1 MTAPRHIRTTLALSF
16 MIWMLGAMAAQ
27 AQASFTLQQLRTAAK
42 ENYPEFRQ
50 KAISKQG
57 YDLELEKLKTLLYPK
72 LNFGLQASWQSA
84 VTSVEVPGIEIP
96 MQRRDQYKA
105 YVDVNQVLWDGG
117 IMGRQLDLKEAQQ
130 QVDQQKIEVSL
141 QKSQEQVDFLFFS
154 ALLLQAQVEQ
164 LSLVRSTVENKLKQ
178 VQGAIANGVMLESNA
193 WLLEAELIKNNQL
206 QTEAK
211 AQQQAVN
218 RMLSE
223 WTGLS
228 VTADARFEVPSQR
241 DLPSK
246 PVISRQ
252 ELHLFSLQNRAVD
265 LGIAA
270 VDAKY
275 RPRIVAFS
283 QVGYGRPGLNML
295 DTNFQP
301 WAVVGARLSWDIY
314 DWGAGK
320 VEKESLTLQKE
331 LVKLQRDAFER
342 QTNIALIQV
351 EEDLDKLRKLLQQD
365 DDMIKLRGKIKDM
378 ASTQLESGV
387 ITATEYIDRLNEETA
402 ANLAKHLHEI
412 QVLMTQARY
421 GYITGNN

>member
-16 MIWMLGAMAAQ
+16 MIWMLGAMAVQ

-117 IMGRQLDLKEAQQ
+117 IMGKQLDLKEAQQ
-130 QVDQQKIEVSL
+130 EVDQQKIEVSL

-228 VTADARFEVPSQR
+228 VAADASFEVPSQR

-275 RPRIVAFS
+275 RPRIIAFS

-342 QTNIALIQV
+342 QTNIGLIQV